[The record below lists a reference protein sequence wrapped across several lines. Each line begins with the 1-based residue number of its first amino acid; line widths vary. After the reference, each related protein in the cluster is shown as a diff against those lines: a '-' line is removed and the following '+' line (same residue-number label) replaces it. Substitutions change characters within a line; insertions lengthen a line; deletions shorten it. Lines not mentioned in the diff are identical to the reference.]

1 MAMLVGKGVKMN
13 KVEKQLAKFP
23 ETLLPGEE
31 VWFWAKCN
39 NFKPSVDAVV
49 ITNARVIGFSTI
61 TGTKFVTTFAE
72 IAGTEANEKKGSY
85 QVDTTSGASI
95 AFKSVPGEDVPT
107 IEHYVA
113 HGRSA
118 PMPEIV
124 QSALSAKADEEA
136 ATAQATSLQKQR
148 EAQAKAVSWPNSK
161 MVGSAVSSKASQAI
175 LQQCHGDEQPWLIL
189 GSGTA
194 GVLAAFDDRLA
205 IIKTGAMTGMLAGSM
220 GGGRSGTFHFRD
232 ITGIEH
238 NSGMINGVLEIL
250 TPSYTGTSTHDFWG
264 SGDKDPFKL
273 NNCLPLAKSEYR
285 QVESDIQELRSRVSQ
300 AKQPHVVQAAPAPSA
315 SSLAD
320 EMRKLAEL
328 RDAGILSEDE
338 FAAAKARLIAG

>member
-1 MAMLVGKGVKMN
+1 MTMLVGKGVKTA
-13 KVEKQLAKFP
+13 KVEKHLAKFP
-23 ETLLPGEE
+23 DTMLPGEE

-39 NFKPSVDAVV
+39 NFKPSVDSV
-49 ITNARVIGFSTI
+49 IVTNARVIGFSTI
-61 TGTKFVTTFAE
+61 VGTKFVTTFAE
-72 IAGTEANEKKGSY
+72 IAATEANEKKGTY
-85 QVDTTSGASI
+85 QIDTLSGASI

-113 HGRSA
+113 QGRSA
-118 PMPEIV
+118 PMPESV
-124 QSALSAKADEEA
+124 QSALSAKADEET
-136 ATAQATSLQKQR
+136 ATAQAASLQSQR
-148 EAQAKAVSWPNSK
+148 ETQAKAVSWPNSK
-161 MVGSAVSSKASQAI
+161 MVGTAVSSKASHAI

-189 GSGTA
+189 GAGTG

-220 GGGRSGTFHFRD
+220 GGQRSGTFHFRD
-232 ITGIEH
+232 VTGIEY

-264 SGDKDPFKL
+264 SDDKDPFKL

-285 QVESDIQELRSRVSQ
+285 KVENEIQELRSRVSQ
-300 AKQPHVVQAAPAPSA
+300 AKQPQVVSAAPAPGGT
-315 SSLAD
+315 SLAD